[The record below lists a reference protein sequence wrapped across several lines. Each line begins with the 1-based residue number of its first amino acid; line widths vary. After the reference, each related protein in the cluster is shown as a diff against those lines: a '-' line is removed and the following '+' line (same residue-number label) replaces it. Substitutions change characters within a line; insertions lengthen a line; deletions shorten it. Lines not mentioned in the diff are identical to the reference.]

1 LMNKVCLVGR
11 LTRDPE
17 LRFVPGSG
25 TPVATFT
32 LAVDRNYKNRQGE
45 READF
50 ISIVT
55 WRKLA
60 ELCANYLGKGR
71 LVSVAGRIQ
80 SRSWEDDTGQR
91 RYKTEVVADEVNF
104 LDRGTGSGGGG
115 NNSGNNSSSNSSN
128 NKEYSKDEFDSDDE
142 FFPIEEDSDL
152 PF

>member
-1 LMNKVCLVGR
+1 MLNKVCLVGR

-32 LAVDRNYKNRQGE
+32 LAVDRNFKNKQGE
-45 READF
+45 RDTDF
-50 ISIVT
+50 IGIVT

-60 ELCANYLGKGR
+60 ELCANYLRKGR
-71 LVSVAGRIQ
+71 LVAVSGRLQ
-80 SRSWEDDTGQR
+80 TRSWEDDTGRR
-91 RYKTEVVADEVNF
+91 RYITEVVADEVSF
-104 LDRGTGSGGGG
+104 LDRGAPS
-115 NNSGNNSSSNSSN
+115 SGNNEFS
-128 NKEYSKDEFDSDDE
+128 EPGKDDFVSDDD

>member
-1 LMNKVCLVGR
+1 MMNKVCLVGR

-32 LAVDRNYKNRQGE
+32 LAVDRNFKNKQGE
-45 READF
+45 KEADF

-71 LVSVAGRIQ
+71 LVAVAGRIQ

-91 RYKTEVVADEVNF
+91 RYKTEVVADEVTF
-104 LDRGTGSGGGG
+104 LDKGTGTGTGGGG
-115 NNSGNNSSSNSSN
+115 NF
-128 NKEYSKDEFDSDDE
+128 KEYSKDESGSDDD

>member
-1 LMNKVCLVGR
+1 MMNKVCLVGR

-17 LRFVPGSG
+17 LRVTPGTG
-25 TPVATFT
+25 TQVATFT

-50 ISIVT
+50 IRIVT

-71 LVSVAGRIQ
+71 LVGITGRIQ
-80 SRSWEDDTGQR
+80 VRSWEDDTGQAIV
-91 RYKTEVVADEVNF
+91 TEVVADEVVF
-104 LDRGTGSGGGG
+104 LDRGSGASGGGG
-115 NNSGNNSSSNSSN
+115 EF
-128 NKEYSKDEFDSDDE
+128 KEYKGDEGSSDDD
-142 FFPIEEDSDL
+142 FYQIEEDPDL